1 MVQAIALSIVVSGVA
16 VTVRDLL
23 EARLAKGAK

>member
-1 MVQAIALSIVVSGVA
+1 MVQAIALSIVVSGMA

-23 EARLAKGAK
+23 ETCLAKDAK